1 MAQRF
6 FYRLAF
12 FLLLLPTLVNAQH
25 LNVMISDEYDPNE
38 TSIYIHPKDPR
49 IVVAGA
55 IMNSFYYSLD
65 AGKSWTRNP
74 INSPYGVY
82 GDPVLVIDTLG
93 YIYYL
98 HLADPPFGTGTWLDR
113 IVCQRSVNN
122 GLSWNHHAGI
132 GLNGTKDQDKEW
144 AVVNP
149 ATNEL
154 YVTWT
159 QFDAYGSTNPLF
171 QSNIMFSKSSDQ
183 GVTWTDALQINE
195 VSGNCIDSDNT
206 VEGAV
211 PAAGPNNEIYT
222 AWAGPEGIVFDR
234 STDGG
239 ITWLDNDVKVSDMPG
254 GWDFAIP
261 GIWRCNGMPI
271 TCCDLSNGSHRG
283 TIYVN
288 WSDQRNGTD
297 DTDIWLSKSTDGGTS
312 WSAPKRVNDD
322 PPGKQQFFTWMC
334 VDQTTGYLWF
344 VFYDRRNHN
353 GVLTDV
359 YMAVSRDGGETFSNF
374 KVSET
379 PFKPFSSV
387 FFGDYNCVSA
397 TNNVVRPIWTR
408 LDTTALSVWTA
419 IVDPLMTSQPE
430 LDMFPFSVENSAPN
444 PFNESTVFS
453 FKLRTPATLT
463 LEVHDVMG
471 KKVATIFANKY
482 HQVGKYIEQFNPSQY
497 KLPSGVYY
505 FSLIGNGVCKQR
517 KIVYLN
523 G

>member
-1 MAQRF
+1 MKNF
-6 FYRLAF
+6 P
-12 FLLLLPTLVNAQH
+12 FLFIAICLVLITSIVEAQH
-25 LNVMISDEYDPNE
+25 SNVFISDEYSPNE
-38 TSIYIHPKDPR
+38 TSIYINPKDPR

-55 IMNSFYYSLD
+55 NLQSFYYSLD
-65 AGKSWTRNP
+65 GGSNWTRNP
-74 INSPYGVY
+74 LNSPLGVY

-98 HLADPPFGTGTWLDR
+98 HLSNTPSGTWLDR

-132 GLNGTKDQDKEW
+132 GLNGNKVQDKEW

-149 ATNEL
+149 YTNEL
-154 YVTWT
+154 IVTWT
-159 QFDAYGSTNPLF
+159 QFDVYGSSNPLLK
-171 QSNIMFSKSSDQ
+171 SNIMFSKSADQ
-183 GVTWTDALQINE
+183 GVTWTDAIRINE
-195 VSGNCIDSDNT
+195 ISGDCVDSDNT

-211 PAAGPNNEIYT
+211 PAVGPNNEIYT
-222 AWAGPEGIVFDR
+222 SWAGPEGIVFDR

-239 ITWLDNDVKVSDMPG
+239 ITWLDDDIKVSDMPG
-254 GWDFAIP
+254 GWDYAIP
-261 GIWRCNGMPI
+261 GIYRSNGMPI
-271 TCCDLSNGSHRG
+271 TCCDLSNGNNRG
-283 TIYVN
+283 TIYIN

-312 WSAPKRVNDD
+312 WSAPKRVNND

-334 VDQTTGYLWF
+334 IDQTTGYLWF
-344 VFYDRRNHN
+344 VFYDRRNQN

-387 FFGDYNCVSA
+387 FFGDYTCVSA
-397 TNNVVRPIWTR
+397 TNNIVRPIWTR
-408 LDTTALSVWTA
+408 LDTTQLSVWTA
-419 IVDPLMTSQPE
+419 LIDPLFTSSPE
-430 LDMFPFSVENSAPN
+430 NEGTPFSVENSAPN

-453 FKLRTPATLT
+453 YKIRVPSQLT

-471 KKVATIFANKY
+471 NKVTSVFENKY
-482 HQVGKYIEQFNPSQY
+482 HRPGKYMERFYPANFH
-497 KLPSGVYY
+497 LPSGIYY
-505 FSLIGNGVCKQR
+505 FILRGNNMNKQR
-517 KIVYLN
+517 KIVYLK
-523 G
+523 